1 MILKGSQSA
10 VTSATTLGRAT
21 RIRVN
26 ATNAGTIT
34 IAAPIGTF
42 NAQSAVDGA
51 AITISSHGFTT
62 GDEVTY
68 SDGGGTKM
76 FTMSSKGIPTIDFD
90 KGRIVVNP
98 LIEVIGD
105 EAHDNK

>member
-34 IAAPIGTF
+34 IAVED
-42 NAQSAVDGA
+42 S
-51 AITISSHGFTT
+51 
-62 GDEVTY
+62 
-68 SDGGGTKM
+68 
-76 FTMSSKGIPTIDFD
+76 
-90 KGRIVVNP
+90 
-98 LIEVIGD
+98 
-105 EAHDNK
+105 

>member
-34 IAAPIGTF
+34 ITGKGAYLGVPKPFNGGVLTNPADAPD
-42 NAQSAVDGA
+42 S
-51 AITISSHGFTT
+51 ITY
-62 GDEVTY
+62 DVE
-68 SDGGGTKM
+68 
-76 FTMSSKGIPTIDFD
+76 
-90 KGRIVVNP
+90 
-98 LIEVIGD
+98 LW
-105 EAHDNK
+105 